1 MKYKILK
8 YGILALLICSCSV
21 QKKSTKTKQNILE
34 KKDLISE
41 TFRTITERFEGE
53 QLNTDILPVDQRKK
67 DAFGNLKDFFT
78 TQKKGNL
85 KKTIHYKKDGNVSV
99 KVKQI
104 DMKRVIVESVKI
116 KDKGVISTE
125 NKVKE
130 KWKTESV
137 RPLYILLGFLYI
149 FLAFLLY
156 RIIKKYNAFKKKK
169 LQ

>member
-8 YGILALLICSCSV
+8 FGILALLICSCSV

-125 NKVKE
+125 NKVKG
-130 KWKTESV
+130 KQKTESV
-137 RPLYILLGFLYI
+137 SGSLYIY
-149 FLAFLLY
+149 LAFLLY
-156 RIIKKYNAFKKKK
+156 IIIKEYNAFKKKK